1 MLLASLKNT
10 SVLRKSVSVCLEER
24 KGEVL
29 FLKGTTCL
37 YSAVCLQRA
46 VLFVQTRPVVAVKE
60 TPPSCVRVP
69 RSLLLASPGFGLMS
83 FRLLCFVFLH
93 CGEAQTADS
102 SASEQGQE
110 GVLKSQA
117 NCEL

>member
-1 MLLASLKNT
+1 M
-10 SVLRKSVSVCLEER
+10 
-24 KGEVL
+24 

-37 YSAVCLQRA
+37 YSAVVLQRA
-46 VLFVQTRPVVAVKE
+46 VLFVQTGPVIAAKE

-83 FRLLCFVFLH
+83 FHLLCFVFLH
-93 CGEAQTADS
+93 CGEAPSAVS
-102 SASEQGQE
+102 STLEQGQE
-110 GVLKSQA
+110 GVLKCQA